1 MQVLKRGTRNTK
13 TSFEGQTKESMSI
26 STQVYGI
33 SIDISISILGR
44 FKVQDVYVGDLT
56 LLKEHADYTSS
67 FADFESNE
75 KDVLWDYV
83 WGTGTWCE

>member
-1 MQVLKRGTRNTK
+1 M
-13 TSFEGQTKESMSI
+13 
-26 STQVYGI
+26 
-33 SIDISISILGR
+33 
-44 FKVQDVYVGDLT
+44 YVGDLT

>member
-1 MQVLKRGTRNTK
+1 M
-13 TSFEGQTKESMSI
+13 
-26 STQVYGI
+26 
-33 SIDISISILGR
+33 
-44 FKVQDVYVGDLT
+44 GDLT